1 MPTSVVGS
9 RIVLI
14 QAMLRES
21 PGRARAALRLALGG
35 GGLGRSRRNELDV
48 DVVYLVGEAV
58 GEAPYERA
66 QELPLA
72 PGLARAHDR
81 ARDHAVDVSP
91 AHPARVRRVRV
102 YDPPA
107 AILRGERPKA
117 PGPHRPAKL
126 REQLRAIAFHE
137 LEANHRILP
146 LAEVYAPRLSFSRE
160 YCQSARSTVRIESDR
175 RCASAR
181 HSPT

>member
-14 QAMLRES
+14 QTMLRVS
-21 PGRARAALRLALGG
+21 PGRARAARRLALGS
-35 GGLGRSRRNELDV
+35 GGLGRHRNELDV
-48 DVVYLVGEAV
+48 DVVYLVGEPV

-72 PGLARAHDR
+72 SGLARADDR

-102 YDPPA
+102 
-107 AILRGERPKA
+107 
-117 PGPHRPAKL
+117 
-126 REQLRAIAFHE
+126 
-137 LEANHRILP
+137 
-146 LAEVYAPRLSFSRE
+146 
-160 YCQSARSTVRIESDR
+160 
-175 RCASAR
+175 
-181 HSPT
+181 